1 MVRLLILVLCCFSTV
16 AVFADLKV
24 DTVYSKLSTTT
35 TVDRQLVLADG
46 TLCGSPETIK
56 DEHIVDKDGKVVGFK
71 LNSDRDLSDENNTL
85 VKISSET
92 CEPAKVSTGIYTIT
106 KPGSHTI
113 KAIVLAQN
121 PLSWDEK
128 VFTLTIGK
136 PEPGPEPEPPTPP
149 TPGEAPIEGEG
160 FRVLFIAETGEQLPP
175 AVADSFYSKLITDYL
190 NTNCIKAEGQPE
202 FRRFDPDTR
211 FTNPQHRFA
220 KAMAR
225 PRTSLPWLII
235 SNGKSGYEGPFPTT
249 VEATLAL
256 LKQYK
261 EMN

>member
-1 MVRLLILVLCCFSTV
+1 MIWLAICLSLC
-16 AVFADLKV
+16 AELKV

-56 DEHIVDKDGKVVGFK
+56 DERIVDKDGKVVGFK

-85 VKISSET
+85 VKIFSET
-92 CEPAKVSTGIYTIT
+92 CEPTKVSTGVYTVT
-106 KPGSHTI
+106 KQGTHTI

-121 PLSWDEK
+121 PLSWDET
-128 VFTLTIGK
+128 VFTITVGK
-136 PEPGPEPEPPTPP
+136 PGPTPEPEPPTPNPP

-175 AVADSFYSKLITDYL
+175 AVEDSFYSKLITDYL
-190 NTNCIKAEGQPE
+190 NANCIKVGDQPE
-202 FRRFDPDTR
+202 FRRFDPDTQ
-211 FTNPQHRFA
+211 FTDPQHRFA

>member
-1 MVRLLILVLCCFSTV
+1 MIWLVLCISLC
-16 AVFADLKV
+16 AELRV

-56 DEHIVDKDGKVVGFK
+56 DERIVDKDGKVVGFK

-92 CEPAKVSTGIYTIT
+92 CEPAKVSTGIYTVT
-106 KPGSHTI
+106 KVGSHTI

-128 VFTLTIGK
+128 VFTIIIGQ
-136 PEPGPEPEPPTPP
+136 PEPPNPP
-149 TPGEAPIEGEG
+149 SPGEAPIEGEG
-160 FRVLFIAETGEQLPP
+160 FRVLFVAESGEQLPP
-175 AVADSFYSKLITDYL
+175 TVEDSFYSKLITDYL
-190 NTNCIKAEGQPE
+190 NSNCIKIDGQPE
-202 FRRFDPDTR
+202 FRRFDPDTQ
-211 FTNPQHRFA
+211 FTDSQHRFA
-220 KAMAR
+220 KALAR

-235 SNGKSGYEGPFPTT
+235 SNGKIGYEGPFPSS

-261 EMN
+261 EGTNQ

>member
-1 MVRLLILVLCCFSTV
+1 MIWLVLCISLC
-16 AVFADLKV
+16 AELKV
-24 DTVYSKLSTTT
+24 DTINLSSKLTTT
-35 TVDRQLVLADG
+35 TSVEQQLALSDG
-46 TLCGSPETIK
+46 TPFGPSKNIK
-56 DEHIVDKDGKVVGFK
+56 NELKIEEGDKVVGFK
-71 LNSDRDLSDENNTL
+71 LKTDRDLSDENNTL

-92 CEPAKVSTGIYTIT
+92 CEPTKVSTGVYTVT
-106 KPGSHTI
+106 KQGTHTI

-121 PLSWDEK
+121 PLSWDET
-128 VFTLTIGK
+128 VFTITVGK
-136 PEPGPEPEPPTPP
+136 PGPTPEPEPQPPTPP

-175 AVADSFYSKLITDYL
+175 AVEDSFYSKLITDYL
-190 NTNCIKAEGQPE
+190 NANCIKVEGQPE
-202 FRRFDPDTR
+202 FRRFDPDTQ

-235 SNGKSGYEGPFPTT
+235 SNGKVGYEGPFPTT

>member
-1 MVRLLILVLCCFSTV
+1 MIWLVLCISLC
-16 AVFADLKV
+16 AELRI
-24 DTVYSKLSTTT
+24 DTVYSKLTTTT

-56 DEHIVDKDGKVVGFK
+56 DERVIDKDGKTVGFK
-71 LNSDRDLSDENNTL
+71 LNSDRDLEDANNTL
-85 VKISSET
+85 VKISSES
-92 CEPAKVSTGIYTIT
+92 CEPSKLSTGVYTIT
-106 KPGSHTI
+106 KPGTHII

-121 PLSWDEK
+121 PLSWDEAT
-128 VFTLTIGK
+128 FTVTIGK
-136 PEPGPEPEPPTPP
+136 PEPGPTPEPPAPDPP

-160 FRVLFIAETGEQLPP
+160 FRVVFIAETGEQLPP
-175 AVADSFYSKLITDYL
+175 SVEDSFYSKLITDYL
-190 NTNCIKAEGQPE
+190 NSNCIKVEGQPE
-202 FRRFDPDTR
+202 FRRFDPDTQ

>member
-1 MVRLLILVLCCFSTV
+1 MIWLVLCISLC
-16 AVFADLKV
+16 AELRI
-24 DTVYSKLSTTT
+24 DTVYSKLTTTT

-56 DEHIVDKDGKVVGFK
+56 DERVIDKDGKTVGFK
-71 LNSDRDLSDENNTL
+71 LNSDRDLEDANNTL

-92 CEPAKVSTGIYTIT
+92 CEPSKLSTGVYTIT
-106 KPGSHTI
+106 KPGTHVI

-121 PLSWDEK
+121 PLSWDEAT
-128 VFTLTIGK
+128 FTITIGK
-136 PEPGPEPEPPTPP
+136 PEPGPTPEPPTPDPP
-149 TPGEAPIEGEG
+149 TPGEAPIEGAG

-175 AVADSFYSKLITDYL
+175 SVEDSFYSKLITDYL
-190 NTNCIKAEGQPE
+190 NSNCIKVEVQPE
-202 FRRFDPDTR
+202 FRRFDPDTQ